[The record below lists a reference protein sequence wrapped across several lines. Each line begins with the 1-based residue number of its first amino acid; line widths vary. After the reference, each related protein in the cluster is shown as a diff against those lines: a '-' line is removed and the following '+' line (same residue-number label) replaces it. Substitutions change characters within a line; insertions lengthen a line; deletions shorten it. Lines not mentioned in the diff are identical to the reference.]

1 MLKQAFSLI
10 KYSFTVIFCFIVCT
24 ACNFDGNK
32 SLEIEPRKSQMSLW
46 AELFDGFDSQLATVS
61 SSRSIANGI
70 QWNNNIGDT
79 LGLIYNPAVGVSVPI
94 TNNGY
99 GAAYD
104 TVKGAKVSL
113 YEGDKLLYNFYQ
125 NFPFYQR
132 GVFFSKDTLKFIP
145 NKTYKMVVS
154 APGFDTLVAREK
166 AVSNAKMRS
175 VRFQIGTA
183 AYPTIQGRLC
193 ELLIE
198 IDDNP
203 NEENFYA
210 VDVASLV
217 TYMVNVGGQMIP
229 DERYFIQQ
237 LYPVDK
243 NATNGKVISDRN
255 FNGQRYTWRIGLF
268 PSNGPHK
275 FAPNSEIIIG
285 FRSVSKGYEAYQK
298 QLDLIASADSN
309 PFAEPFKLKT
319 NTEGGYGLFT
329 ISGVLDT
336 LTIPLK

>member
-10 KYSFTVIFCFIVCT
+10 KYSFTVIFCLIFCA
-24 ACNFDGNK
+24 ACNFDGTK
-32 SLEIEPRKSQMSLW
+32 SLDIEPRKSQMSLW
-46 AELFDGFDSQLATVS
+46 AELFDGFDGQSATVS
-61 SSRSIANGI
+61 SSRSIAKGI
-70 QWNNNIGDT
+70 QWLHNVGDT
-79 LGLIYNPAVGVSVPI
+79 TGFVYNPLTRVSVPV
-94 TNNGY
+94 TNGF
-99 GAAYD
+99 GALYD

-113 YEGDKLLYNFYQ
+113 YEDDKLLYDFYQ

-132 GVFFSKDTLKFIP
+132 GVFFSRDTLKFIP

-166 AVSNAKMRS
+166 AVSNAKMRG

-183 AYPTIQGRLC
+183 ALPTIRGRLC

-210 VDVASLV
+210 VDVISLV

-237 LYPVDK
+237 LYPIDK

-268 PSNGPHK
+268 PSNGPYK
-275 FAPNSEIIIG
+275 FEPNSEIIVA
-285 FRSVSKGYEAYQK
+285 FRSVSKGYEAYQR
-298 QLDLIASADSN
+298 QLDLIANADSN

>member
-1 MLKQAFSLI
+1 MLKQIFSLI
-10 KYSFTVIFCFIVCT
+10 KYTIISTFLFV
-24 ACNFDGNK
+24 ACNFEGIKPVD
-32 SLEIEPRKSQMSLW
+32 IEPQKSKLSLW
-46 AELFDGFDSQLATVS
+46 AELFDGTDGQFATVS
-61 SSRSIANGI
+61 SSRSIAKGI
-70 QWNNNIGDT
+70 QWTHNIGDT
-79 LGLIYNPAVGVSVPI
+79 LGLIYNPSVGVSVPI
-94 TNNGY
+94 TSNGY

-104 TVKGAKVSL
+104 TVKGVKVSL
-113 YEGDKLLYNFYQ
+113 YEEDKFLYNFYQ

-132 GVFFSKDTLKFIP
+132 GIFYLNDSIKFVP

-154 APGFDTLVAREK
+154 APGFDTLVARQK
-166 AVSNAKMRS
+166 AISSAKMRS

-183 AYPTIQGRLC
+183 TLPTIRGRLC

-203 NEENFYA
+203 NEENYYA
-210 VDVASLV
+210 VDVVSLLKY
-217 TYMVNVGGQMIP
+217 TVNIGGQMIP
-229 DERYFIQQ
+229 DEKYFVQK
-237 LYPVDK
+237 LYAIDK
-243 NATNGKVISDRN
+243 NATNAKVISDRN

-268 PSNGPHK
+268 ESNGPYN
-275 FAPNSEIIIG
+275 FSSDASVIVA

-298 QLDLIASADSN
+298 QLDLIASADNN